1 MSALRRA
8 FIGTLRRRVGTVPVT
23 TVMLVIAGT
32 GSGMAHAPLL
42 SCFDNENGTV
52 TCEAGYSD
60 GAPAAGQL
68 IRVREGNGRLILES
82 VFDKAS
88 AYSFDKPAAPF
99 TVEFVG
105 DPSHVATFDGEDLT
119 DH

>member
-1 MSALRRA
+1 MGRRSNTVVSAATIL
-8 FIGTLRRRVGTVPVT
+8 L
-23 TVMLVIAGT
+23 MAGT
-32 GSGMAHAPLL
+32 GTASAHAPLL
-42 SCFDNENGTV
+42 SCFDNENGTI

-68 IRVREGNGRLILES
+68 IRVREANGRLILES
-82 VFDKAS
+82 VFDTAS
-88 AYSFDKPAAPF
+88 AYSFDKPKSPF
-99 TVEFVG
+99 VVEFIG